1 MPESNDTGEAAAGA
15 VDTAHAAHTA
25 VTVIGAGPV
34 GLALALDLA
43 RRGVPV
49 RVVERD
55 EKRFQG
61 SRAKGIQPRTLEVL
75 DDLGLADAART
86 AGGAYP
92 PMGLHLGPFT
102 KAWQMHATAPDSIG
116 TPYPD
121 VLLLP
126 QYATTALLHDA
137 VERLGV
143 RVDFGA
149 RAVEITQDG
158 GTCTVRL
165 EDGRV
170 LRSRYVVGADGG
182 SSTVRKAAGI
192 AFEGTTHENDRMIL
206 VDGTVDGLSRDQWH
220 IWPRP
225 RGRGIAACPLP
236 GEDGRFQIMIRIRP
250 DDPVDLTGPA
260 LATLLRRRAGA
271 SLTLRDIT
279 WSSVFRPNIRLA
291 ERYRN
296 GRLLL
301 CGDAAHV
308 HTPAG
313 AQGLN
318 TGVQDAHNLGW
329 KLQQVLAG
337 ADDALLDS
345 YERERRPVAAQV
357 LGRSTELY
365 EGLRRTRP
373 GGLTR
378 GPDEHQLGIS
388 YFGGP
393 LAPADAPRTAN
404 LRCGDRAPDA
414 ALPEATRT
422 TGPADATRT
431 TGSAGTRG
439 TAGSAGTRGSAGSA
453 RRLFDLY
460 RGPHFTALAFG
471 ADAATALDRLPWP
484 PGGVPLRRHTVLTHT
499 TPRTPEEEAL
509 LTAYGITEDTVVL
522 VRPDGYIGDIG
533 HPADSAGGGS
543 GNSGGAD
550 GGGAPP
556 VPPAIARLTAG

>member
-1 MPESNDTGEAAAGA
+1 MPECNDTGSGAAGA
-15 VDTAHAAHTA
+15 LDTA

-55 EKRFQG
+55 ERRFQG

-75 DDLGLADAART
+75 DDLGLAAAARA

-92 PMGLHLGPFT
+92 PMGLHVGPFT

-149 RAVEITQDG
+149 RAVEITQDEEA
-158 GTCTVRL
+158 CTVRL
-165 EDGRV
+165 EDGRM
-170 LRSRYVVGADGG
+170 LASRYVVGADGG

-192 AFEGTTHENDRMIL
+192 AFEGTTDETDRMIL
-206 VDGTVDGLSRDQWH
+206 VDATVDGLSHDHWH
-220 IWPRP
+220 IWPRL
-225 RGRGIAACPLP
+225 RGRSIAACPLP
-236 GEDGRFQIMIRIRP
+236 GEDGRFQIMIKIRA

-260 LATLLRRRAGA
+260 LATLLRRRAGT

-337 ADDALLDS
+337 ADDVLLDS
-345 YERERRPVAAQV
+345 YELERRPVAAQV

-373 GGLTR
+373 SGLTR

-393 LAPADAPRTAN
+393 LAPADAPCTAN

-414 ALPEATRT
+414 PLPEAMRRSGSTGT
-422 TGPADATRT
+422 TGATHT
-431 TGSAGTRG
+431 TATPGSA
-439 TAGSAGTRGSAGSA
+439 S
-453 RRLFDLY
+453 RLFDLY

-471 ADAATALDRLPWP
+471 AGAATALDRLPWP
-484 PGGVPLRRHTVLTHT
+484 TGGVPLHRHAVLTHT
-499 TPRTPEEEAL
+499 PPRTPDETAL
-509 LTAYGITEDTVVL
+509 LAAYGITEDTVVL
-522 VRPDGYIGDIG
+522 IRPDGYIGDIMHTAEAADDDNG
-533 HPADSAGGGS
+533 PAGRATSP
-543 GNSGGAD
+543 GAS
-550 GGGAPP
+550 
-556 VPPAIARLTAG
+556 AIARLAPV

>member
-1 MPESNDTGEAAAGA
+1 MPESNDTGDAAARA
-15 VDTAHAAHTA
+15 PDTD
-25 VTVIGAGPV
+25 VTVVGAGPV

-55 EKRFQG
+55 DRRFQG

-75 DDLGLADAART
+75 DDLGLADAARA

-92 PMGLHLGPFT
+92 PMGLHVGPFT
-102 KAWQMHATAPDSIG
+102 KTWQMHATAPDSIG

-137 VERLGV
+137 VVRLGV

-149 RAVEITQDG
+149 RAVDITQDEQR
-158 GTCTVRL
+158 CTVRL

-170 LRSRYVVGADGG
+170 LTSRYVVGADGG

-192 AFEGTTHENDRMIL
+192 AFEGTTDETDRMIL
-206 VDGTVDGLSRDQWH
+206 VDATVDGLSQDRWH
-220 IWPRP
+220 VWPRL

-236 GEDGRFQIMIRIRP
+236 EGEGRFQIMIRIRP
-250 DDPVDLTGPA
+250 EDPVDLSGPA
-260 LATLLRRRAGA
+260 LAALLRRRASA
-271 SLTLRDIT
+271 DLTLRAIT
-279 WSSVFRPNIRLA
+279 WTSVFRPNIRLA
-291 ERYRN
+291 ERYRD

-337 ADDALLDS
+337 ADDTLLDS

-393 LAPADAPRTAN
+393 LAPADAPRTAS

-414 ALPEATRT
+414 AVA
-422 TGPADATRT
+422 TGP
-431 TGSAGTRG
+431 
-439 TAGSAGTRGSAGSA
+439 A

-471 ADAATALDRLPWP
+471 SGAGTALDRLPWP
-484 PGGVPLRRHTVLTHT
+484 PRGAPLRRHTVLTHT
-499 TPRTPEEEAL
+499 TPGTPDEAAL
-509 LTAYGITEDTVVL
+509 LAAYGITEDTIVL
-522 VRPDGYIGDIG
+522 VRPDGHIGDIRLT
-533 HPADSAGGGS
+533 AEE
-543 GNSGGAD
+543 AD
-550 GGGAPP
+550 GDRTPVGHGPVGNGLGGNGPDGEGSLGTVTPP
-556 VPPAIARLTAG
+556 VPPAIARLTPA

>member
-1 MPESNDTGEAAAGA
+1 MAESKKPGTASGAPDT
-15 VDTAHAAHTA
+15 D
-25 VTVIGAGPV
+25 VTVIGAGPA
-34 GLALALDLA
+34 GLALTLDLA
-43 RRGVPV
+43 RRGVRV

-55 EKRFQG
+55 GKRFQG
-61 SRAKGIQPRTLEVL
+61 SRAKGVQPRTLEVL
-75 DDLGLADAART
+75 DDLGLADAARA

-92 PMGLHLGPFT
+92 PMGLHVGPFT

-121 VLLLP
+121 ILLLP
-126 QYATTALLHDA
+126 QYATTTLLHDA

-149 RAVEITQDG
+149 RAVEITQDERA
-158 GTCTVRL
+158 CAVRL

-192 AFEGTTHENDRMIL
+192 AFEGTTDETDRMIL
-206 VDGTVDGLSRDQWH
+206 VDGAVDGLSRDHWH

-236 GEDGRFQIMIRIRP
+236 GEDGRFQIMIKIRP
-250 DDPVDLTGPA
+250 DDPVDLTATA
-260 LATLLRRRAGA
+260 LAALLRRRAGG

-318 TGVQDAHNLGW
+318 TGVQDSHNLGW

-337 ADDALLDS
+337 ADDMLLDS

-378 GPDEHQLGIS
+378 GPGEHQLGIS

-393 LAPADAPRTAN
+393 LAPPDGPRTAT

-414 ALPEATRT
+414 ALPET
-422 TGPADATRT
+422 TAA
-431 TGSAGTRG
+431 TGSA
-439 TAGSAGTRGSAGSA
+439 S
-453 RRLFDLY
+453 RLFDLY

-471 ADAATALDRLPWP
+471 AGAATALARLPWP
-484 PGGVPLRRHTVLTHT
+484 PGGAPLHRHTVLTRT
-499 TPRTPEEEAL
+499 APRTPAEAAL
-509 LTAYGITEDTVVL
+509 LTAYGITSDTLVL
-522 VRPDGYIGDIG
+522 IRPDGYIGDISPTAEAPG
-533 HPADSAGGGS
+533 AAEAPHEKEARPAS
-543 GNSGGAD
+543 
-550 GGGAPP
+550 
-556 VPPAIARLTAG
+556 PAIARLTAG

>member
-1 MPESNDTGEAAAGA
+1 MPESNDTGTAETP
-15 VDTAHAAHTA
+15 VDTA

-34 GLALALDLA
+34 GLALTLDLA
-43 RRGVPV
+43 RRGLAV
-49 RVVERD
+49 RLVERG
-55 EKRFQG
+55 ERRFEG

-75 DDLGLADAART
+75 DDLGLADAARA

-102 KAWQMHATAPDSIG
+102 KAWRMHATAPEAIG

-121 VLLLP
+121 ILLLP

-149 RAVEITQDG
+149 RAVEITQDEQR
-158 GTCTVRL
+158 CTVRL
-165 EDGRV
+165 EDGR
-170 LRSRYVVGADGG
+170 LLSSRYVVGADGG
-182 SSTVRKAAGI
+182 SSTVRRAAGI
-192 AFEGTTHENDRMIL
+192 AFEGSTDETDRMIL
-206 VDGTVDGLSRDQWH
+206 VDARLDGLSRDHWH

-225 RGRGIAACPLP
+225 RGRSVAACPLP
-236 GEDGRFQIMIRIRP
+236 GPGNRFQVMIRIRP
-250 DDPVDLTGPA
+250 GDPVDLTETA
-260 LATLLRRRAGA
+260 LTALLRRRVGP
-271 SLTLRDIT
+271 SLTPRDIT

-296 GRLLL
+296 RRLLL

-345 YERERRPVAAQV
+345 YEHERRPVAAQV

-393 LAPADAPRTAN
+393 LAPADAPRTAV

-414 ALPEATRT
+414 ALPED
-422 TGPADATRT
+422 TGP
-431 TGSAGTRG
+431 S
-439 TAGSAGTRGSAGSA
+439 

-471 ADAATALDRLPWP
+471 ARAAVAVDRLDWP
-484 PGGVPLRRHTVLTHT
+484 PAGVPLRRHTVLAHT
-499 TPRTPEEEAL
+499 TPRSPREAAL
-509 LTAYGITEDTVVL
+509 LAAYGITEDTVL
-522 VRPDGYIGDIG
+522 LIRPDGHVGHIG
-533 HPADSAGGGS
+533 HPARTVDTATPVPATVT
-543 GNSGGAD
+543 GAPTPDRYGVTAPPKSVVHPVRDQD
-550 GGGAPP
+550 GGDPAP
-556 VPPAIARLTAG
+556 

>member
-1 MPESNDTGEAAAGA
+1 MKETRRGA
-15 VDTAHAAHTA
+15 VRTDAS
-25 VTVIGAGPV
+25 VIVVGAGPV
-34 GLALALDLA
+34 GLALTLDLA
-43 RRGVPV
+43 RRGIAV
-49 RVVERD
+49 RLLERSG
-55 EKRFQG
+55 KGFAG

-75 DDLGLADAART
+75 DDFGLAGAALA

-102 KAWQMHATAPDSIG
+102 KTWRMHATAPDSAG

-126 QYATTALLHDA
+126 QYATTGLLREA

-149 RAVEITQDG
+149 RAVEVTQDD
-158 GTCTVRL
+158 TACAVRL

-170 LRSRYVVGADGG
+170 LTARYVVGADGG

-192 AFEGTTHENDRMIL
+192 AFEGTTDESDRMIL
-206 VDGTVDGLSRDQWH
+206 VDGTVDGLSRDHWH
-220 IWPRP
+220 IWPRA
-225 RGRGIAACPLP
+225 RGRSIAACPLP
-236 GEDGRFQIMIRIRP
+236 GEGNRFQIMIRTRP
-250 DDPVDLTGPA
+250 GETLDTVDGLDGLDGLDGRDGGGAPGL
-260 LATLLRRRAGA
+260 LADLLRRRADR

-279 WSSVFRPNIRLA
+279 WTSVFRPNVRLA

-318 TGVQDAHNLGW
+318 TGIQDAHNLGW

-337 ADDALLDS
+337 AADALLDS
-345 YERERRPVAAQV
+345 YEAERRPVAAQV

-365 EGLRRTRP
+365 EGLRGTRP
-373 GGLTR
+373 GKLTR
-378 GPDEHQLGIS
+378 GHDEHQLGIS

-393 LAPADAPRTAN
+393 LAPTGTPRTAT
-404 LRCGDRAPDA
+404 LRSGDRAPDA
-414 ALPEATRT
+414 LLPRPTDEAT
-422 TGPADATRT
+422 
-431 TGSAGTRG
+431 
-439 TAGSAGTRGSAGSA
+439 
-453 RRLFDLY
+453 RLFDLY

-471 ADAATALDRLPWP
+471 ARAAAALDRAARPAT
-484 PGGVPLRRHTVLTHT
+484 GVPVRRHVVLPHT
-499 TPRTPEEEAL
+499 DPRTPREAAL
-509 LTAYGITEDTVVL
+509 LAAYGITEDTVVL
-522 VRPDGYIGDIG
+522 VRPDGYIADI
-533 HPADSAGGGS
+533 DLVGS
-543 GNSGGAD
+543 
-550 GGGAPP
+550 
-556 VPPAIARLTAG
+556 TAGVPAA

>member
-1 MPESNDTGEAAAGA
+1 MPESHDADTAAGTA
-15 VDTAHAAHTA
+15 DTT

-34 GLALALDLA
+34 GLALTLDLA
-43 RRGVPV
+43 RRGIAV
-49 RVVERD
+49 RLVERD
-55 EKRFQG
+55 EKCFQG

-75 DDLGLADAART
+75 DDLGLADAARS

-92 PMGLHLGPFT
+92 PMGLHLGPYT
-102 KAWQMHATAPDSIG
+102 KAWRMHATAPGSIG

-126 QYATTALLHDA
+126 QYATTTLLHDA

-149 RAVEITQDG
+149 RAVEITQDEEA
-158 GTCTVRL
+158 CTVRL
-165 EDGRV
+165 QDGRL

-192 AFEGTTHENDRMIL
+192 AFEGSTDETDRMIL
-206 VDGTVDGLSRDQWH
+206 VDATVDGLSGDHWH
-220 IWPRP
+220 IWPRL
-225 RGRGIAACPLP
+225 RGRSIAACPLP
-236 GEDGRFQIMIRIRP
+236 GADGRFQIMIKIRP
-250 DDPVDLTGPA
+250 GDPVDLTGSA
-260 LATLLRRRAGA
+260 LATLVRRRVGP

-373 GGLTR
+373 SGLTR

-393 LAPADAPRTAN
+393 LAPADSPRTAT

-414 ALPEATRT
+414 ALPGAALSGATLSGAALSEPT
-422 TGPADATRT
+422 LSGAT
-431 TGSAGTRG
+431 G
-439 TAGSAGTRGSAGSA
+439 TAS
-453 RRLFDLY
+453 RLFDLY

-471 ADAATALDRLPWP
+471 ARAANAVDRLPWP
-484 PGGVPLRRHTVLTHT
+484 TDGVPLRRHTVLTHT
-499 TPRTPEEEAL
+499 TPRTPCEAAL
-509 LTAYGITEDTVVL
+509 LTAYGITEDTIL
-522 VRPDGYIGDIG
+522 LIRPDGHIGDIS
-533 HPADSAGGGS
+533 HVADADGMSNGSKGSNGTEGSDGPNLSAGNGTPAAS
-543 GNSGGAD
+543 
-550 GGGAPP
+550 
-556 VPPAIARLTAG
+556 PAIGRLTPALRSAA